1 MDPKEIE
8 QILQQALALD
18 EVHVKGEGNHYQVI
32 AVSEVFA
39 DCSRV
44 KQQQMIYA
52 PLADKIA
59 DGTIHALSIKAYTPE
74 KWRREK
80 MLNMPS

>member
-8 QILQQALALD
+8 VLLQDALNLD
-18 EVHVKGEGNHYQVI
+18 EVHVKGEGSHYQVI

-39 DCSRV
+39 DMSRV
-44 KQQQMIYA
+44 RQQQMIYA
-52 PLADKIA
+52 PLQDKIA

-80 MLNMPS
+80 LLNMPG

>member
-8 QILQQALALD
+8 ALLQDALNLD
-18 EVHVKGEGNHYQVI
+18 EVHVKGEGSHYQVI
-32 AVSEVFA
+32 AVSDVFA
-39 DCSRV
+39 EMSRV

-52 PLADKIA
+52 PLQEKIA

-80 MLNMPS
+80 LFNMPS